1 MRCLACHDLADDPR
15 TVARLRSLY
24 DTLDS
29 STTPASVLLP
39 WLPSPS
45 MLVKLRASKHVYDIV
60 DGAIRAR
67 RASGASTDDTL
78 QMLLDHGDEKL
89 VIVGVS
95 NAAWRDH

>member
-1 MRCLACHDLADDPR
+1 MD
-15 TVARLRSLY
+15 RLRSLY

-45 MLVKLRASKHVYDIV
+45 MLTKLRASKKVYDIV

-67 RASGASTDDTL
+67 LASGVARDDTL
-78 QMLLDHGDEKL
+78 QMLIDHGDEKL
-89 VIVGVS
+89 VTIGVM
-95 NAAWRDH
+95 HTIE